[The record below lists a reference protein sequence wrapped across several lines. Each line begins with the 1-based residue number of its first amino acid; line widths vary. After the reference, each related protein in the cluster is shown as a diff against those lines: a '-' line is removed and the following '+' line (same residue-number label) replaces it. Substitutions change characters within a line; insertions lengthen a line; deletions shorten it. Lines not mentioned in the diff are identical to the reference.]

1 MRLPGRGEQF
11 GTRITRRIV
20 ALFMVCAL
28 LPVGATLL
36 LAYDGVQS
44 ALRAERTALLR
55 GIAAQYGD
63 ALVDRLQFAEAM
75 ARAAL
80 AQVAAKGEARGAAF
94 EGYFRVAT
102 TLDAAGEIEYFGAP
116 VPASPTGRTLVL
128 APQRGAPPAVW
139 LVVRDQ
145 EAAARRM
152 AVELDPK
159 FLWGDV
165 EDLPYL
171 TDVCVLGPGGTRLFC
186 SRAAAPDAFQSSMR
200 QAAAKRDSAWEEG
213 GERFLAGSSEIFLRG
228 RYGADSWT
236 VVAAQPE
243 AHALAPVRAVQRIVL
258 PVVALGLLFAA
269 LLGLVQVR
277 RTLGPLKEL
286 NDATARIAVQ
296 DFSLRVGVER
306 DDEFG
311 ALARAF
317 NTMSERLRRQFAAL
331 RAHSEVDAVILS
343 GVAIPRVA
351 EIVLQRVAELVSA
364 ERQYLLLA
372 EPGRVGE
379 YRLYDLASDAGR
391 NGVRVE
397 LAPKEGDLL
406 LARATGWN
414 FAAQDPA
421 RPEFLAAI
429 SGAVFVLPIPIGDE
443 LAGAMI
449 LEYRDERSRAGEEV
463 SMLSRLG
470 DRVAV
475 ALGTAARDL
484 ELQRRA
490 HYDALTRLPNRV
502 LGMEELGRALASAV
516 RHRRALAVL
525 FVDLDG
531 FSDINDSLGHDAGDL
546 LLSATADRLR
556 TCVRKSDIVAR
567 LGGDEFAVILT
578 EVRLPVDA
586 SVVAR
591 HIIQTLSQ
599 RYELAGSGAFVSA
612 TVGIALYP
620 EDGAS
625 AEELL
630 RNADLAMYDAKQRGR
645 GQLSFYETSMND
657 QVQHRV
663 KVEREL
669 RQALAA
675 GQFEL
680 HYQPQVEVRSGRIV
694 GAEALLRWNHPARGR
709 VAPAQFIGYAETS
722 GLIEPLGEWVLE
734 AACAQFAA
742 WRAAG
747 VPLAHMSVNVS
758 PRQFRKADLAASVRA
773 ALARHGMAPA
783 DLNLEI
789 TEGALL
795 DDESAANSALQ
806 RLHEVGTNLEL
817 DDFGTG
823 YSSLGRLQRLPVAGV
838 KLDRT
843 FIAPMED
850 NEAAQ
855 AVVRAAIDMAHALGM
870 YVVAEGVESA
880 GHLALLTHMGCD
892 LVQGYH
898 LSEPLP
904 AARFAELVF
913 ERPGAARTSAAG
925 A

>member
-1 MRLPGRGEQF
+1 MRLFGRTEQF
-11 GTRITRRIV
+11 GTRITRRV
-20 ALFMVCAL
+20 VMLFMAGAL
-28 LPVGATLL
+28 LPVAATLL

-44 ALRAERTALLR
+44 ALLAERTALLR

-63 ALVDRLQFAEAM
+63 TLVDRLQFSETM

-80 AQVAAKGEARGAAF
+80 SQVAAKGDARGAAF
-94 EGYFRVAT
+94 EGYFRAAM
-102 TLDAAGEIEYFGAP
+102 TLDAAGEQEYFGGP
-116 VPASPTGRTLVL
+116 VPASPTGRTLLVV
-128 APQRGAPPAVW
+128 PGRGGPPAIW

-145 EAAARRM
+145 DAGPRRM
-152 AVELDPK
+152 AVELDQK
-159 FLWGDV
+159 FLWGSID
-165 EDLPYL
+165 DLPYL
-171 TDVCVLGPGGTRLFC
+171 TDVCVVGPGSVPLFC
-186 SRAAAPDAFQSSMR
+186 SRPIS
-200 QAAAKRDSAWEEG
+200 QAAFRLSRGDSTWEEG

-236 VVAAQPE
+236 VVVAQPE
-243 AHALAPVRAVQRIVL
+243 AHALAPVRAVQNIVF
-258 PVVALGLLFAA
+258 PVMALGLLLAA
-269 LLGLVQVR
+269 LLGLIQVR

-286 NDATARIAVQ
+286 SDATARIAVQ

-317 NTMSERLRRQFAAL
+317 NAMAERLRRQFAAL

-364 ERQYLLLA
+364 QRQYLLLA
-372 EPGRVGE
+372 EPGEVGQ
-379 YRLYDLASDAGR
+379 YRLYFLTTEAGR
-391 NGVRVE
+391 AGVPVVV
-397 LAPKEGDLL
+397 APQEADLL
-406 LARATGWN
+406 LAAPSGWD
-414 FAAQDPA
+414 FARRGAA
-421 RPEFLAAI
+421 RPEFLASI
-429 SGAVFVLPIPIGDE
+429 PGRIFVLPIALGDE
-443 LAGAMI
+443 LAGAMV
-449 LEYRDERSRAGEEV
+449 LEYQEERVGAGEEV
-463 SMLSRLG
+463 ALLSRLG
-470 DRVAV
+470 NRVAV

-490 HYDALTRLPNRV
+490 HYDALTKLPNRV
-502 LGMEELGRALASAV
+502 LGMEELTRALSSAA
-516 RHRRALAVL
+516 RHRRSLAVL

-531 FSDINDSLGHDAGDL
+531 FSDVNDSLGHEAGDRL
-546 LLSATADRLR
+546 LAETAERLR
-556 TCVRKSDIVAR
+556 SCVRKSDIVAR
-567 LGGDEFAVILT
+567 LGGDEFAVMLT
-578 EVRLPVDA
+578 EVRLPADA

-591 HIIQTLSQ
+591 HIIETLSH
-599 RYELAGSGAFVSA
+599 RYELGGSSAFVSA
-612 TVGIALYP
+612 TVGIAVHP
-620 EDGAS
+620 EDGAT

-645 GQLSFYETSMND
+645 GQASFYKASMNQ
-657 QVQHRV
+657 QVQQRV
-663 KVEREL
+663 EVEREL

-680 HYQPQVEVRSGRIV
+680 HYQPQVEVVSGRIV
-694 GAEALLRWNHPARGR
+694 GAEALLRWNHPVRGR
-709 VAPAQFIGYAETS
+709 VPPAQFIAYAEAS
-722 GLIEPLGEWVLE
+722 GLIEPLGEWVLQ

-742 WRAAG
+742 WRAAD

-773 ALARHGMAPA
+773 ALERHAMAPA

-789 TEGALL
+789 TESALL
-795 DDESAANSALQ
+795 DDETAANSALR

-838 KLDRT
+838 KLDQG

-870 YVVAEGVESA
+870 YVVAEGVERA
-880 GHLALLTHMGCD
+880 GHLALLTQMGCD

-898 LSEPLP
+898 VSVPLP
-904 AARFAELVF
+904 AERFAELVL
-913 ERPGAARTSAAG
+913 ERAG
-925 A
+925 ARGTPGVVRSIRS